1 MSSQTSSQNDENLP
15 RESSHDSIESIDS
28 VEKEEDAPK
37 RMVPLSKR
45 EIKDENEIKA
55 RFSSE
60 KIISTLFMSDEYGL
74 NPFKA
79 VSNLVVNL
87 PNICEKWAEKHGQEL
102 VGQAKGLAKLT
113 QAIVEV

>member
-1 MSSQTSSQNDENLP
+1 MSQQRNQT
-15 RESSHDSIESIDS
+15 
-28 VEKEEDAPK
+28 
-37 RMVPLSKR
+37 
-45 EIKDENEIKA
+45 
-55 RFSSE
+55 
-60 KIISTLFMSDEYGL
+60 
-74 NPFKA
+74 KA